1 MCGRYVSPEQAAIER
16 QWHLGRNSPNPFAAR
31 YNVAPQQGNPANYIP
46 VVRQADAGE
55 LELVR
60 LQWWLLPGWSKEPR
74 IKYSTF
80 NARVE
85 TVAKAASFRDP
96 LKRRRCIIPALG
108 WYEWQELPSGNL
120 PWYLHGADGELLNFA
135 GLWDRWEG
143 GSETIES
150 CAIIVGPANEAFGKI
165 HDRMPFA
172 LSQDRA
178 EQWMDRKLT
187 DAGNAMK
194 LLQAN
199 PDDAITFHRV
209 SARVSNARNQGTEL
223 IEAV

>member
-1 MCGRYVSPEQAAIER
+1 M
-16 QWHLGRNSPNPFAAR
+16 
-31 YNVAPQQGNPANYIP
+31 
-46 VVRQADAGE
+46 VRQANAGE
-55 LELVR
+55 LELVH
-60 LQWWLLPGWSKEPR
+60 LQWWLLPSWSKEPR

-120 PWYLHGADGELLNFA
+120 PWYLHGANGELLSFA

-143 GSETIES
+143 GSETVES
-150 CAIIVGPANEAFGKI
+150 CTIIVGPANEAFGKI

-172 LSQDRA
+172 LSPDRA

-187 DAGNAMK
+187 DAAKAME
-194 LLQAN
+194 LLQPN
-199 PDDAITFHRV
+199 TDDSITFHRV
-209 SARVSNARNQGTEL
+209 STRVSNARNQGTEL